1 MCPNAHIPLVPARRA
16 GLTVPLLVYF
26 DFHVLGA
33 DAITMSFVNGVFLR
47 YRRPLLLILDDYL
60 FSNLFRPCIAEPRIK
75 PDAMSDSTIILK
87 STIKVVG
94 LALWVAIIYHYGI
107 IELIGEIISAVYN
120 HQITIV
126 CYK

>member
-1 MCPNAHIPLVPARRA
+1 
-16 GLTVPLLVYF
+16 
-26 DFHVLGA
+26 
-33 DAITMSFVNGVFLR
+33 
-47 YRRPLLLILDDYL
+47 
-60 FSNLFRPCIAEPRIK
+60 
-75 PDAMSDSTIILK
+75 MSDTTIILK

-107 IELIGEIISAVYN
+107 IDLIGEIISVVYN

>member
-1 MCPNAHIPLVPARRA
+1 MNF
-16 GLTVPLLVYF
+16 YF
-26 DFHVLGA
+26 K
-33 DAITMSFVNGVFLR
+33 I
-47 YRRPLLLILDDYL
+47 
-60 FSNLFRPCIAEPRIK
+60 RPCIAEPRKK

-107 IELIGEIISAVYN
+107 IDLIGEIISVVYN
-120 HQITIV
+120 HQISIT